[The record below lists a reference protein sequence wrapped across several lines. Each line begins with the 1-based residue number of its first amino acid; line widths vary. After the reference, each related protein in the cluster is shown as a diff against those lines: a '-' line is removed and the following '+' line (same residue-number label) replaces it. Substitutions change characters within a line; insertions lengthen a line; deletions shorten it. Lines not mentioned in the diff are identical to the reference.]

1 MASAPRGK
9 RIVLQLD
16 PRVTF
21 EALVLNRLERI
32 PEGRRQEWLRRLL
45 IQGFRQECQSLR
57 TVQDGIVPRRIEPPN
72 AQANAVGRPRSA
84 FATWLAKP
92 ASPSDAGNGFM
103 PAAVDRTLSQD
114 QGKPFAV
121 LRKVIG

>member
-45 IQGFRQECQSLR
+45 IQGFRQECQALR
-57 TVQDGIVPRRIEPPN
+57 MVQDGLVPRRIEPPN
-72 AQANAVGRPRSA
+72 VQGNDVGRPKSA

-92 ASPSDAGNGFM
+92 APPSNAGNGFK
-103 PAAVDRTLSQD
+103 PAALDRTLSQD